1 MSSRF
6 GHKIVTG
13 INWSIFNLSWSS
25 ALHFICSLILARL
38 LSPDD
43 FGCVGTLT
51 IFITVSQM
59 FVKAGFSS
67 ALIQKKRPTQ
77 TDYSTVF
84 WWNLFVSILLYGL
97 LCLLAPYIAAYF
109 RNELI
114 CPILRV
120 WGIILIINAFYT
132 IQYNM
137 MNKRLDFRTIGLFDL
152 SSDVVATIIAIGMA
166 WSGCG
171 VWSLVAQQIA
181 YGIVRLILVHYIV
194 RWHPQRCFSISSLK
208 GLFRFGGYLFANRLI
223 QMICQEYQK
232 ILIGRRFSIEQVGY
246 YTRANGLSK
255 TLKVTIP
262 NLIEQVLYPAY
273 SEVQDT
279 REKIH
284 RLFEKSIRIITF
296 SVYPLMFILILTAH
310 SLILFLYGDTW
321 STSIP
326 YFRILYVS
334 GFFTCLQNINFSVI
348 SATGN
353 SRQLFL
359 FGLYKFAVL
368 LLCLHIGSSLW
379 GIEGLLWGT
388 VAGNFNM
395 CVTNFILTARCI
407 GFSVLRQ
414 IKNIIPVFII
424 GAIGFCAAITV
435 YYVTCCHIIISILTF
450 LFVYLILIFAFRLK
464 VLHDVREVAE
474 IFFEK
479 RKR

>member
-1 MSSRF
+1 MSGF
-6 GHKIVTG
+6 GRRIVTG
-13 INWSIFNLSWSS
+13 VNWSIFNL
-25 ALHFICSLILARL
+25 LGGQCVHFIRSLILARL
-38 LSPDD
+38 LSPED
-43 FGCVGTLT
+43 FGCIGTLT

-59 FVKAGFSS
+59 FVNAGFGS
-67 ALIQKKRPTQ
+67 ALIQKKKSTQ
-77 TDYSTVF
+77 IDYSTIF
-84 WWNLFVSILLYGL
+84 WWNFFVSILLYCL

-120 WGIILIINAFYT
+120 WGIMLIINAFYT

-137 MNKRLDFRTIGLFDL
+137 MTKRLDFRTICLFDL

-171 VWSLVAQQIA
+171 VWALIAQQIA
-181 YGIVRLILVHYIV
+181 YGVVRLILVRYIV
-194 RWHPQRCFSISSLK
+194 RWYPQRCFSISSLK
-208 GLFRFGGYLFANRLI
+208 GLFRFGGYIFANRLI
-223 QMICQEYQK
+223 QMICQEYQS

-255 TLKVTIP
+255 TLKVSIP
-262 NLIEQVLYPAY
+262 NLIQQVLYPVY
-273 SEVQDT
+273 SDMQDT

-284 RLFEKSIRIITF
+284 RLFEKSIRIVTF
-296 SVYPLMFILILTAH
+296 SVYPLMFILILAAH
-310 SLILFLYGDTW
+310 RLILFLYGDTW

-326 YFRILYVS
+326 YFRILCVS
-334 GFFTCLQNINFSVI
+334 GFFTCLQNINVSVV

-359 FGLYKFAVL
+359 IGLYKYAVL

-395 CVTNFILTARCI
+395 CVTNFIFTARCI
-407 GFSVLRQ
+407 GFTVLRQ
-414 IKNIIPVFII
+414 IRNIIPVFII
-424 GAIGFCAAITV
+424 GTIGFCAAVTV
-435 YYVTCCHIIISILTF
+435 YYLTCCHIGISILIF
-450 LFVYLILIFAFRLK
+450 IFVYLILAVAFRLK

-474 IFFEK
+474 IFFER